1 MGVVTHPYP
10 AWHLTLHQATGILAF
25 SHIGMEQPLD
35 LLAVFNTSTLGG
47 AHFRPNYA
55 K

>member
-10 AWHLTLHQATGILAF
+10 AWHLTLRQATGILAF

-35 LLAVFNTSTLGG
+35 WLAVFNTWTLGG
-47 AHFRPNYA
+47 TRFRPIYA